1 MKIDGI
7 NPTGKPGQEP
17 KKTGNVSGDT
27 FSSFLKDAMQTGQTA
42 SAKPAAGPAPIM
54 HPQLVMGQG
63 QNPIKTEAVRQ
74 LDAVLGDLELYQ
86 NTLANADVPS
96 KRLGPLAD
104 MLLQKKDSLVALM
117 GKTDDPKL
125 KEIISQTAAVIL
137 NENSRL
143 YSN

>member
-7 NPTGKPGQEP
+7 NPAGKPGQEP
-17 KKTGNVSGDT
+17 KKTDKVSGEAFD
-27 FSSFLKDAMQTGQTA
+27 SYLKTAMNTGQTA
-42 SAKPAAGPAPIM
+42 QAKPVTGPAPVM
-54 HPQLVMGQG
+54 HPQLAMGQT
-63 QNPIKTEAVRQ
+63 QNPFQAEAVRQ
-74 LDAVLGDLELYQ
+74 LDAALGDLELYR
-86 NTLANADVPS
+86 NTLGNPDVPA

-104 MLLQKKDSLVALM
+104 QLMRKKDSLVALM

-125 KEIISQTAAVIL
+125 KELLSQTAAVIL

>member
-17 KKTGNVSGDT
+17 KKTDKVSGDA
-27 FSSFLKDAMQTGQTA
+27 FDSFLKSAMNTGQSA
-42 SAKPAAGPAPIM
+42 QAKPAAGPAPVM
-54 HPQLVMGQG
+54 HPQLVMGQT
-63 QNPIKTEAVRQ
+63 QNPFQAEAVRQ
-74 LDAVLGDLELYQ
+74 LDSTLSDLELYQ

-96 KRLGPLAD
+96 QRLAPMAD
-104 MLLQKKDSLVALM
+104 MLMQKKDSLVALM
-117 GKTDDPKL
+117 AKTDDPKL

-143 YSN
+143 YAN

>member
-17 KKTGNVSGDT
+17 KKTDKVSGEAFD
-27 FSSFLKDAMQTGQTA
+27 SFLKSAMNTGQAAQT
-42 SAKPAAGPAPIM
+42 KPVTGPTPIM
-54 HPQLVMGQG
+54 HPQLVMGQT
-63 QNPIKTEAVRQ
+63 QNPFQTEAVRQ
-74 LDAVLGDLELYQ
+74 MYAILSDMELYQ
-86 NTLANADVPS
+86 NTLANGDVPT
-96 KRLGPLAD
+96 KRLAPMAD
-104 MLLQKKDSLVALM
+104 TLMQKKDSLVALM

-143 YSN
+143 YAN